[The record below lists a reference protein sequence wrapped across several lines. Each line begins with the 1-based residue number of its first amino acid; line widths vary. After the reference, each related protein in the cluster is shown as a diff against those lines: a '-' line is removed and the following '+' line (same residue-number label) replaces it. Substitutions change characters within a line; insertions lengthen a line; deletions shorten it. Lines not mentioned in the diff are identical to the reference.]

1 MKYYH
6 GSKQK
11 RSYFEGWYLK
21 YQTRDGKALALIPA
35 LHIDS
40 AGQRSA
46 SLQILTDHSSWWLDY
61 PEAEFEVTE
70 NRFHIRIGQTLF
82 HAGGAH
88 IHVEC
93 DGLSL
98 HGTLE
103 HGPFTSLSSDI
114 MGPFR
119 FFSGMECSHGVI
131 SMMHALYGT
140 LTLNDD
146 VMDFSDG
153 LGYIETDRGR
163 SFPDSYLWTQCAWQ
177 EQSSVMLSIAS
188 IPFPIGHFTGCICAV
203 IHNGQEYRLAS
214 YRGVR
219 IEHWS
224 DQGAAIRQGTYRLRA
239 EVLGGAGHPLQAPVN
254 GTMSRTIHESLCAK
268 LRYRFWNGEALLFDH
283 TTACAGF
290 EYSAVPFRN
299 P

>member
-6 GSKQK
+6 GSRQN
-11 RSYFEGWYLK
+11 RAYFEGWYLK

-40 AGQRSA
+40 AGRRSI
-46 SLQILTDHSSWWLDY
+46 SLQVLTDRASWWLDY
-61 PEAEFEVTE
+61 PEAEFEVSE
-70 NRFHIRIGQTLF
+70 KQFHIRIGQTFF
-82 HAGGAH
+82 HTGGAR

-103 HGPFTSLSSDI
+103 HGPFTPLSSDI

-119 FFSGMECSHGVI
+119 FLSGMECSHGVI
-131 SMMHALYGT
+131 SMMHALHGT
-140 LTLNDD
+140 LTMNGD
-146 VMDFSDG
+146 VMDLSG
-153 LGYIETDRGR
+153 GIGYIETDRGR

-188 IPFPIGHFTGCICAV
+188 IPLPIGHFTGCICAV
-203 IHNGQEYRLAS
+203 IHNGKEYRLAS

-224 DQGAAIRQGTYRLRA
+224 DQGAAIRQGTYRLTA
-239 EVLGGAGHPLQAPVN
+239 EVLRESGHPLQAPVN

-268 LRYRFWNGEALLFDH
+268 LRYRFWKGQTLLFDH
-283 TTACAGF
+283 TDPCAGF
-290 EYSAVPFRN
+290 EYSAPQF
-299 P
+299 